1 MKNARKTHVRIV
13 KMPTAYRAYQAP
25 CLVRSLFLALATVI
39 VLLGHAPITFADQAD
54 TFPKVLKVGFSAGV
68 FPDVDQRDVQV
79 AMQLWTKEL
88 ARGMG
93 IKAEPQTI
101 IYNRTEDLLAAVKKG
116 ELIVVSLPAL
126 EFLSIR
132 SRAPMSPALVS
143 LSNTGKKRQFILV
156 TRRDSGFTSLRGL
169 RNRSIL
175 IPSRRKYS
183 AGQIWLDV
191 LLLQEGNKNPA
202 TFFGQM
208 KLADSASQAL
218 MGVFFKKVDAA
229 IVTRGTLETSAILN
243 PQLGSQLTVI
253 AESPSFLG
261 DITCVPNNV
270 SERLKRSIENAA
282 MHLHEN
288 TVGKQMFT
296 LFQMDRAILF
306 QPSYL
311 EGLEELLKER
321 DRLLAKKV
329 KKG

>member
-1 MKNARKTHVRIV
+1 MALAKSENIQTSDRFHL
-13 KMPTAYRAYQAP
+13 AP
-25 CLVRSLFLALATVI
+25 CPPFLKLLALALTMAI
-39 VLLGHAPITFADQAD
+39 ALLGLAQVTFADQSD
-54 TFPKVLKVGFSAGV
+54 SFPKILKVGFSAGV

-93 IKAEPQTI
+93 IKADPQTV

-126 EFLSIR
+126 EFLKIR
-132 SRAPMSPALVS
+132 RTAPLSPALVS
-143 LSNTGKKRQFILV
+143 LSNTGKMRQFILV
-156 TRRDSGFTSLRGL
+156 THRDSGFTSLRDL

-175 IPSRRKYS
+175 IAARRKYS

-191 LLLQEGNKNPA
+191 LLLQDGKKNPA

-208 KLADSASQAL
+208 KESASASQAI
-218 MGVFFKKVDAA
+218 MSVFFKKTDAA
-229 IVTRGTLETSAILN
+229 IVTRGTLETSAAMN
-243 PQLGSQLTVI
+243 PQLGRQLMVI
-253 AESPSFLG
+253 AESRSFLG
-261 DITCVPNNV
+261 DITCIPDNV

-329 KKG
+329 NKG

>member
-1 MKNARKTHVRIV
+1 MALAKLEKNLIADRFH
-13 KMPTAYRAYQAP
+13 PAP
-25 CLVRSLFLALATVI
+25 CLPFLKLLALALAMTI
-39 VLLGHAPITFADQAD
+39 ALLGFAPVTFADQTD
-54 TFPKVLKVGFSAGV
+54 SFPKVLKVGFSAGV

-79 AMQLWTKEL
+79 AMQLWTREL

-116 ELIVVSLPAL
+116 ELTVVSLPAL

-132 SRAPMSPALVS
+132 NTAPMSPAIVS

-156 TRRDSGFTSLRGL
+156 TRRDSGFKTLRDL

-175 IPSRRKYS
+175 IPSKKKYS

-191 LLLQEGNKNPA
+191 LLLQNGKKNPA
-202 TFFGQM
+202 TFFGQI
-208 KLADSASQAL
+208 KESASASQAI

-229 IVTRGTLETSAILN
+229 IVTRGTLETSATMN

-253 AESPSFLG
+253 AESLSFLG
-261 DITCVPNNV
+261 DITCVPGNV
-270 SERLKRSIENAA
+270 SESVKRSIENAA

-288 TVGKQMFT
+288 TVGKQIFT
-296 LFQMDRAILF
+296 LFQMDRAVLF
-306 QPSYL
+306 QPSHL
-311 EGLEELLKER
+311 EGLEELLQER
-321 DRLLAKKV
+321 ERLLAKKL
-329 KKG
+329 KKV